1 LAFKYAESHLADYPG
16 ADGKV
21 VGQVVP
27 ADPVAL
33 TIVQNAADYLVNSV
47 RAVANKLK
55 FTTSKEPV
63 TVSVVETTRSDS
75 SDGNSSSAIVPGI
88 SFPLLCCLFFFLF
101 AVCALVACCTIRC
114 CCPW

>member
-1 LAFKYAESHLADYPG
+1 MLIMIRVCVDVPLSSLARLYSDPSWSRASSLAPLAFKYAESHVADYPG

-47 RAVANKLK
+47 RAVANKLN

-63 TVSVVETTRSDS
+63 TVSVVETNKQRQQQ
-75 SDGNSSSAIVPGI
+75 
-88 SFPLLCCLFFFLF
+88 
-101 AVCALVACCTIRC
+101 RQQQ
-114 CCPW
+114 